1 MQCLNCKI
9 EMSNYDV
16 TMKRGMLER
25 AELFV
30 QQLDAHRYS
39 QLSYDTCEQC
49 GSLWLDA
56 GELDKLAFKV
66 EGSIEFCS
74 EEEDETRRPTR
85 KCPRCIEVDLAPV
98 KFLGVSDIN
107 LDRCQNCG
115 GFWLDGGEL
124 NLINRELAK
133 IMPVSGHGF
142 SDFVNNVH
150 VPFWFKRIKRPSS
163 ETDFEVVVSPLP
175 GARHKRTTDIRCPA
189 DGAAL
194 DRYVLP
200 RIVLSGIVLSRIKFE
215 GCPTCHG
222 MWLDKDELRQLKN
235 KFNDGQLHW
244 LNREVNDIEKTSMIS
259 SSRACPKCPSSKLR
273 SVLFGHSGVVI
284 DWCPDCQGIWL
295 DRSEYDSI
303 CEYLRS
309 EATSATPK
317 EIREELAHD
326 LEKIVTGEDPESRLA
341 EVGDIYAAHKAL
353 ANLFIF
359 DHPALFS
366 LVPNAASGGRS
377 IGM

>member
-9 EMSNYDV
+9 EMVNYDV
-16 TMKRGMLER
+16 TMKRGMRER

-74 EEEDETRRPTR
+74 QEEDKTRRPTR

-98 KFLGVSDIN
+98 KFLDLTDIN
-107 LDRCQNCG
+107 LDRCHNCG

-124 NLINRELAK
+124 NLVNRELAK

-163 ETDFEVVVSPLP
+163 ETDFEVVAAPIP
-175 GARHKRTTDIRCPA
+175 GARHKGTTDRKCPA

-194 DRYVLP
+194 DSYR
-200 RIVLSGIVLSRIKFE
+200 LSRVKFE

-244 LNREVNDIEKTSMIS
+244 INREVNDIEKASMIS
-259 SSRACPKCPSSKLR
+259 SSRVCPKCPSSKLR

-284 DWCPDCQGIWL
+284 DSCPDCQGIWL
-295 DRSEYDSI
+295 DRREYDSI
-303 CEYLRS
+303 CEYLHS
-309 EATSATPK
+309 KATSATAK

-326 LEKIVTGEDPESRLA
+326 LKKTVTGEDPESRLA
-341 EVGDIYAAHKAL
+341 ELGDIYAAHEAL
-353 ANLFIF
+353 ANLYVF
-359 DHPALFS
+359 DHPALGS
-366 LVPNAASGGRS
+366 LLTGVAQSGRS

>member
-1 MQCLNCKI
+1 
-9 EMSNYDV
+9 MSNYDV
-16 TMKRGMLER
+16 TMKRGLLER
-25 AELFV
+25 ADLFV
-30 QQLDAHRYS
+30 QELHGSRYA
-39 QLSYDTCEQC
+39 QLSYDACEQC

-66 EGSIEFCS
+66 AGSIEFCS
-74 EEEDETRRPTR
+74 QEEDETRQPTR
-85 KCPRCIEVDLAPV
+85 KCPRCIEVDLSPV
-98 KFLGVSDIN
+98 KFLGLTDIN
-107 LDRCQNCG
+107 LDRCHNCG

-124 NLINRELAK
+124 NLVNRELAQ
-133 IMPVSGHGF
+133 IMPVGGHGF

-163 ETDFEVVVSPLP
+163 ETDFQVLVSPLP
-175 GARHKRTTDIRCPA
+175 LATHKGTTDRRCPA
-189 DGAAL
+189 DGATL
-194 DRYVLP
+194 DRYVL
-200 RIVLSGIVLSRIKFE
+200 SRIEFE
-215 GCPTCHG
+215 SCRTCHG
-222 MWLDKDELRQLKN
+222 MWLDKDELRKLKN

-259 SSRACPKCPSSKLR
+259 SSRVCPKCPSSKLR
-273 SVLFGHSGVVI
+273 SVMFGRSGVVI

-309 EATSATPK
+309 EATSATSK

-326 LEKIVTGEDPESRLA
+326 LEKVVTGEDPESRLA
-341 EVGDIYAAHKAL
+341 ELGDIAAAYEAL
-353 ANLFIF
+353 ANAYIF
-359 DHPALFS
+359 DRPELFR
-366 LVPNAASGGRS
+366 LFAGAAQSGRS

>member
-9 EMSNYDV
+9 EMFNYDV
-16 TMKRGMLER
+16 TTKH
-25 AELFV
+25 A
-30 QQLDAHRYS
+30 
-39 QLSYDTCEQC
+39 QLSYDTCKQC

-56 GELDKLAFKV
+56 GELDKLAFQV
-66 EGSIEFCS
+66 AGSIEFCS
-74 EEEDETRRPTR
+74 EEEDKTRPPTK

-98 KFLGVSDIN
+98 KFLGLTDIN
-107 LDRCQNCG
+107 LDRCHNCG

-124 NLINRELAK
+124 NLIDRELAR

-163 ETDFEVVVSPLP
+163 ETDFQVVVTPIP
-175 GARHKRTTDIRCPA
+175 GARRKGITDKRCPV
-189 DGAAL
+189 DDAAL
-194 DRYVLP
+194 DRYVL
-200 RIVLSGIVLSRIKFE
+200 SRIEFE

-222 MWLDKDELRQLKN
+222 MWLDKDELRKLKN
-235 KFNDGQLHW
+235 KVNDGQLHW
-244 LNREVNDIEKTSMIS
+244 FNREVNDIERTSMIS
-259 SSRACPKCPSSKLR
+259 SSRVCPKCPSSKLR
-273 SVLFGHSGVVI
+273 SVMFGHSGVVI
-284 DWCPDCQGIWL
+284 DWCSDCQGIWL

-309 EATSATPK
+309 EATSAT
-317 EIREELAHD
+317 REQIAQELAHD
-326 LEKIVTGEDPESRLA
+326 LKKIVTGEDPESRLA
-341 EVGDIYAAHKAL
+341 ELGDIVAALEAL
-353 ANLFIF
+353 ANAAIF

-366 LVPNAASGGRS
+366 LLTGAGQSGRS